1 METVYKLE
9 YINSNLVVCLIDLN
23 LNGLCTAESE
33 RFASVISYHAIISL
47 TKWVIALMW
56 GW

>member
-1 METVYKLE
+1 MERVYKLE

-23 LNGLCTAESE
+23 LNGLCIAGSE

-47 TKWVIALMW
+47 TKWVIVLMW